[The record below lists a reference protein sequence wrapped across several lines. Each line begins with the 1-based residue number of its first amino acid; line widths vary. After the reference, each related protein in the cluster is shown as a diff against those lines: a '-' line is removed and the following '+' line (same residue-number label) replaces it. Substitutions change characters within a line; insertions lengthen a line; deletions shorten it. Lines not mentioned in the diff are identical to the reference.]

1 MFNHNKKKSNP
12 PHLVSIICLYRH
24 FCLTCETQRS
34 IFVADRKESDVVN
47 LLICQEENIYILDHL
62 EKLKLVTS
70 SLII

>member
-1 MFNHNKKKSNP
+1 MFNHNKKNQIHHIWSASF
-12 PHLVSIICLYRH
+12 VCIDI
-24 FCLTCETQRS
+24 FVTCETQRS
-34 IFVADRKESDVVN
+34 IFIADRKESDVVN